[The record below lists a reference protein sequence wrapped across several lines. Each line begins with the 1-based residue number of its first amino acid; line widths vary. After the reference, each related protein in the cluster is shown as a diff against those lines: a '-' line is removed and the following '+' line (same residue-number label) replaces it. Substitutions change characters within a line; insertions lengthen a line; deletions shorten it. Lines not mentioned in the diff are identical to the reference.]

1 MLLLFNCTAQ
11 SNDYLKIYD
20 ILYLCALQATHFYFI
35 FMMRERLE
43 TKEHNFQVEFAGVH
57 VTVVGIVSVLG
68 WHAKLVCT
76 SYQTVQEQITD
87 EDGQD
92 SLPHAVL
99 HVLRPVLVLI
109 AKAVA
114 KVQPNFILQLLSGL
128 TQTIKTHQ

>member
-1 MLLLFNCTAQ
+1 
-11 SNDYLKIYD
+11 
-20 ILYLCALQATHFYFI
+20 
-35 FMMRERLE
+35 MMREPLE
-43 TKEHNFQVEFAGVH
+43 TKEHNFQVEFVGVH
-57 VTVVGIVSVLG
+57 ITVGGIVSVLG

-87 EDGQD
+87 EEGQD

-114 KVQPNFILQLLSGL
+114 KVPAQFYSTVAIRLNPNNKNTSIVA
-128 TQTIKTHQ
+128 